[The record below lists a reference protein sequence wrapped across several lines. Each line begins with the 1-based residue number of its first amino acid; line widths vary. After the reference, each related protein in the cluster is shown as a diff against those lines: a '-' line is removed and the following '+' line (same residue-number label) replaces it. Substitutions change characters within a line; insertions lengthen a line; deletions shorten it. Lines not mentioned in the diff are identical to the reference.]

1 MAILTDM
8 NPTLLDVARRTDPNG
23 KVATIVELMSAQNP
37 ILQDMVVVEC
47 NNGMTHRTTI
57 RTGLPKGT
65 WRKMYQGVQPEKS
78 TTRQVDDVCGM
89 LETYSEIDKALA
101 DMAPDKAAFML
112 TESSAFLEGLNQTMA
127 NATFYGDTAVTPER
141 FMGLA
146 ARYNAIGTN
155 KEKSSFN
162 VLDGGGKASDNT
174 SIWLLYWGAQTVCGL
189 YPRGSKVGLQ
199 HRDLGE
205 VTAFDTEGGK
215 FQAYRGHYKWDLGL
229 TVRDWR
235 YAVRIANI
243 DVNALEG
250 TTGSNAA
257 ADLLTLLVKATHR
270 IPASKLG
277 RPVIYCNETIG
288 TALDLQALKKT
299 NMMLTYKEVD
309 GAPKTSFRGI
319 PIKTCDAILDTEAK
333 VGNDA

>member
-8 NPTLLDVARRTDPNG
+8 NPTLLDIARRTDPNG
-23 KVATIVELMSAQNP
+23 KVASIVELMSAQNP
-37 ILQDMVVVEC
+37 ILQDMAMVEC

-57 RTGLPKGT
+57 RTGLPQGT
-65 WRKMYQGVQPEKS
+65 WRKLYQGVQPEKS

-127 NATFYGDTAVTPER
+127 NAVFYGDTTVTPER
-141 FMGLA
+141 FMGLS
-146 ARYNAIGTN
+146 ARYNAIGTDR
-155 KEKSSFN
+155 EKSSFN
-162 VLDGGGKASDNT
+162 VIDGGGTGSDNT
-174 SIWLLYWGAQTVCGL
+174 SLWLVYWGAQTVCGL

-205 VTAFDTEGGK
+205 VTALDAAGGK
-215 FQAYRGHYKWDLGL
+215 YQAYRGHYKWDLGL
-229 TVRDWR
+229 SVRDWR
-235 YAVRIANI
+235 YAVRIANV

-250 TTGSNAA
+250 LTVGGAA
-257 ADLLTLLVKATHR
+257 ADLLTLLVKATHC

-277 RPVIYCNETIG
+277 RPVIYCNEAVG

-299 NMMLTYKEVD
+299 NMMLTYTEVD
-309 GAPKTSFRGI
+309 GMPKTRFRGI
-319 PIKTCDAILDTEAK
+319 PIKICDAILNTEAK
-333 VGNDA
+333 VGKE